1 MGKKHPLRLWLLAT
15 VIACMTAVAV
25 LLCGWLAM
33 INSEQDAAARLSLY
47 WSSYASQFAESH
59 GGWEGVDKQLDADG
73 PYYPEQ
79 EFHVEIVD
87 AQGQLLAQYGD
98 EDRRIQ
104 SHLSSSGQQ
113 SKTIIVNGKLAGKV
127 VTGIREQH
135 GPSQTVWLFALTAG
149 LVVSAIVRIWMHL
162 MVRRLNRS
170 LSGIAKQAHFML
182 SKRQE
187 RFPDWAAYSVEND
200 DWLVA
205 ASDALAAAQAH
216 IDRLETVR
224 RMMVADVA
232 HELRTPLAILR
243 TTLDNALFSE
253 ASLPPSK
260 IAALHAETMRVS
272 KLVHDLQEL
281 SLAESGHLPLEKKWF
296 SFSDLTLSVVD
307 TIAIDAEDKG
317 LSVQFKA
324 DHDIRVYADEN
335 RIRQVVVNLLGNAIR
350 HARSKVVLTLGLSP
364 EGAFLTIADD
374 GFGIEE
380 EDLPHLFERFY
391 RAKTGISLNEP
402 AIGPGLGLGLAIV
415 KQYAQ
420 THGGRVTAKSS
431 WGEGA
436 EFTVVLPVMSEGRSA

>member
-1 MGKKHPLRLWLLAT
+1 M
-15 VIACMTAVAV
+15 
-25 LLCGWLAM
+25 
-33 INSEQDAAARLSLY
+33 
-47 WSSYASQFAESH
+47 
-59 GGWEGVDKQLDADG
+59 
-73 PYYPEQ
+73 
-79 EFHVEIVD
+79 
-87 AQGQLLAQYGD
+87 
-98 EDRRIQ
+98 
-104 SHLSSSGQQ
+104 
-113 SKTIIVNGKLAGKV
+113 
-127 VTGIREQH
+127 QH
-135 GPSQTVWLFALTAG
+135 GPSQTVWLLALTAG

-281 SLAESGHLPLEKKWF
+281 SWQNQAICRWRRSGSHF
-296 SFSDLTLSVVD
+296 
-307 TIAIDAEDKG
+307 
-317 LSVQFKA
+317 
-324 DHDIRVYADEN
+324 
-335 RIRQVVVNLLGNAIR
+335 RI
-350 HARSKVVLTLGLSP
+350 
-364 EGAFLTIADD
+364 
-374 GFGIEE
+374 
-380 EDLPHLFERFY
+380 
-391 RAKTGISLNEP
+391 
-402 AIGPGLGLGLAIV
+402 
-415 KQYAQ
+415 
-420 THGGRVTAKSS
+420 
-431 WGEGA
+431 
-436 EFTVVLPVMSEGRSA
+436 